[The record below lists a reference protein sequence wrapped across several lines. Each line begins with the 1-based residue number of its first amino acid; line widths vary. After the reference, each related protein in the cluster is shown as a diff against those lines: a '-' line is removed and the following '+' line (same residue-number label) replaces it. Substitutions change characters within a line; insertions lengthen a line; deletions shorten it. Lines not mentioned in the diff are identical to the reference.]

1 MAIDLSFLT
10 PRRLFARSALRGSD
24 GRQELVAGPI
34 RGELLGAD
42 HLAERA
48 RAAARAQKLAPP
60 GRGRGETPLL
70 ARLSATRVILA
81 DAHERLTDAAN
92 DDRDVGPAG
101 EWLLDNY
108 HVVQEHIREVR
119 ESLPGGYYRELPE
132 LVSGPLAGYP
142 RIYEHAITLISHT
155 EARIDLDNVHLFIAA
170 AQTVSPLTIG
180 ELWAVPAMLRLG
192 LIESVRRMALRTVQR
207 LDEVEAADGWAA
219 RLVAAGEKSSNA
231 LGKTLAEFVYETP
244 PLNAIFVSRFVQQLR
259 LSHGTFAP
267 LMWLEEWIA
276 DEALNAEEA
285 ASQSTQRLAITQL
298 MMANSI
304 VSLRAIARMDW
315 KKFVERE
322 SLLEAELREDPSGD
336 YARMTFQTRDHY
348 RHVVERIAKRTKEDQ
363 PTVARRAVD
372 LARANA
378 RPGTEDERRAHVG
391 YYLIGDGVRELER
404 ISGYRSPPREVLHR
418 AVLAHPNVVFVG
430 GVLFGTLVALGAV
443 FWLAGPA
450 TLAAAALVT
459 AFALLPA
466 ADIAVN
472 VMNQLVSAFLPP
484 RVLPKLELREAGVPA
499 EFRTAV
505 VIPTLFASVDA
516 VREALENLEVQ
527 FLANRE
533 AHLHFALL
541 SDFTDGPNETRE
553 DDAAILAA
561 AVAGVRDL
569 NDRYSN
575 GDRDSFYLFH
585 RPRRWNPREGVW
597 MGWERKRGKLAE
609 FNRFLRGEATGAF
622 STIIG
627 ETDALRQVRY
637 VITLDS
643 DTVLPPDAAPSLIG
657 AIAHP
662 LNRAWY
668 DEQQGRVT
676 RGYGIL
682 QPRVGVSLP
691 SAHRSRFAAVHSGH
705 PGVDP
710 YTTAVS
716 DVYQDL
722 YGEGSFTGKGIYDV
736 DAFEQA
742 TRGRFPENTLLSH
755 DLIEGNYARAGLAT
769 DITVYDDYPTR
780 YLTYTRRKHRWVR
793 GDWQLLDWLTPMVP
807 GASGPERNRLSVLSK
822 WKIFDNLRRST
833 VEIAQLAFLV
843 AGWTI
848 FPGSILRWTLLGIL
862 AVAAPWIVSLLLA
875 IVRPPFDKSWR
886 AYYAAVGRDAVTSA
900 KQVVLAV
907 TFLPHQ
913 AWISAD
919 AIVRTLWRVFVSK
932 RHLLEWQTASQT
944 ELTTTGGAR
953 LAWAMMAPAVAV
965 ALLALMMAA
974 LSRTPEYC
982 VAGPTDYWICDL
994 RGLGAVTLAVLPLV
1008 SLWIASPFVAHA
1020 LSAPAIRT
1028 EQRLGTANRAS
1039 AMRYALLHWR
1049 FFERFVTEKTAWL
1062 APDNFQEDPAPVVA
1076 MRTSPTNIGLQLL
1089 STVSAY
1095 DLGFI
1100 SVGEMARRLELAIR
1114 SMERMRRFRGHLYNW
1129 YGLPD
1134 LAVLEPAYISTV
1146 DSGNLAG
1153 HLIALRQACHAIP
1166 DEPIVDERLWR
1177 AVETAINLAGDR
1189 LHASAGTDDQ
1199 PTLSRSVVE
1208 SAERPLRTARVAAV
1222 AARQAPSPYQAI
1234 ASITE
1239 PLERL
1244 RGVIDGALAGGGAD
1258 EQPGLL
1264 VEWTLKLLAEQARR
1278 LEMYGITGSL
1288 GPGGM
1293 PTLRQA
1299 AATSL
1304 HAADLVA
1311 GLTAIAD
1318 RAFDFAME
1326 MDFAFLFDDR
1336 RKLFS
1341 IGYQQSSHGLDPSY
1355 YDLLASEARLASF
1368 LAIAKNDVPV
1378 DHWFHLGRTLTHSSG
1393 ATALVSWSGSMF
1405 EYLMPAL
1412 VMQTYPNTVL
1422 AQTYTGAVRRQIAY
1436 GSEHGVP
1443 WGVSESAYNI
1453 RDRHLTY
1460 QYRAFGV
1467 PDLALKRGLGRDL
1480 VVAPYASALAVMIE
1494 PERALSNLR
1503 TLEGKGLLGPYGF
1516 RDSADYTRPVPGQ
1529 RFAIVGTYM
1538 AHHIGMGLVA
1548 LANALTSRKWQ
1559 RRFHAD
1565 PMVRAAE
1572 LLLHERVPRRLVLQE
1587 AQDARPD
1594 EALPDPELEQPAV
1607 REIGSPHTPLPHI
1620 ALLGRLPY
1628 TIMLSH
1634 CGAGYANY
1642 EGLAVT
1648 RWRSDGTRDNTGQF
1662 CYVKDLTRN
1671 RIWSAAH
1678 QPVCAP
1684 ADWFQ
1689 TLLATDRVTF
1699 HRADGGIE
1707 TRTEVA
1713 VVPEDSAEVRRV
1725 TVTNAS
1731 DVARDIELTSYGE
1744 VVLAPPESD
1753 RAHPAFAN
1761 LFVETEWH
1769 EWCTAIT
1776 ATRRPRSAKE
1786 RTLWCVHVADRGKHQ
1801 VGRATCETDR
1811 AKFLGRGR
1819 TTRDPVA
1826 MDSDGPLS
1834 GTTGAVLDP
1843 VIAIRARLHLE
1854 PGQSGSVAFTT
1865 IIATSREQA
1874 FELADRY
1881 HDPHAA
1887 QRALD
1892 LAWTSTQVELRELG
1906 ISPADAA
1913 VFQELAG
1920 HLLYGTPTLRAPQ
1933 EELLR
1938 NEGSQP
1944 LLWANGVSGDWPILL
1959 ATIESADGLPTL
1971 RQLFAAHHYWRRR
1984 GMTVD
1989 LVVINAKESG
1999 YLQELN
2005 DRISET
2011 IFASSEGAIFDRP
2024 GGVFIRRRDML
2035 GDADLLMLRATAR
2048 VHIDCDGRG
2057 VGRIVEGMLNIAGP
2071 TVLEPEVP
2079 LPRREQMLGRAAAR
2093 LSATRPRRAATT
2105 PPLRADAAEPSDGS
2119 LVSPRP
2125 EAGLPALLTEYD
2137 NGFGRLTESSDY
2149 EIGLRGD
2156 HVPPA
2161 PWTNVIANANGGFI
2175 VTERGGGFTWTE
2187 NSYFFRLT
2195 PWHND
2200 PVSDPASEAIYLQ
2213 DADSGA
2219 LWSATP
2225 APVRRDAPYTV
2236 RHGAGWSTF
2245 EHESDGIASHLT
2257 LGVAEDDP
2265 VKISTLRL
2273 TNGADTT
2280 RRMIVT
2286 SYAEW
2291 TLGVMREHTQH
2302 QVHTRYDPALGAIFA
2317 NNRFDPQ
2324 FAPFVAFHAISEP
2337 VSAYTASRREFIG
2350 RNGISSDP
2358 AGLRQGTLSGETGA
2372 GFDPC
2377 AALQCEITLEP
2388 GETRELVVIVGAAQG
2403 DDAATT
2409 LVDRYRHVE
2418 ASRAAAATTVARWS
2432 DRLATITVR
2441 TPDPLFDAMVNRW
2454 TLYQALA
2461 CRMWARSALYQ
2472 SSGAYGF
2479 RDQLQDVMAFVYAEP
2494 AIAREHIVRSS
2505 ARQFLEGDVQHWWH
2519 PQSGRGVRTKFS
2531 DDLAWLP
2538 YVVDH
2543 YVRVTGDTSVLD
2555 EYTPFLT
2562 MRRLEP
2568 HEHEVYDLPQVS
2580 DEHASVYEHC
2590 LRALRRA
2597 CTKGEHGLPLIGIG
2611 DWNDG
2616 MNRVGVEGR
2625 GESVWLAWFLVT
2637 TMRAFAGHCDA
2648 RGDVPAAAELR
2659 ANADAYVEAVETSA
2673 WDGEWYRRA
2682 YFDNG
2687 APLGSS
2693 ESDEC
2698 KIDSI
2703 AQSWSV
2709 ISGAGDPARRVRAM
2723 ASLNEHLV
2731 REDARLLMLLT
2742 PPFDKTPHDPG
2753 YIKGYLPG
2761 VRENG
2766 AQYTHAALWAVLATA
2781 LSGDGD
2787 RAFELYQMINPLTH
2801 ARTPEEIG
2809 TYKVEP
2815 YVVAADVYTAEGH
2828 LGRGGWTWYTGS
2840 ASWMYRVGLEAIL
2853 GFRKVGSTLRI
2864 EPRVPRAWKEYEM
2877 DYRFGSATYAIRVMD
2892 PSARVHGEPRVTLD
2906 GRDLPDAGIPLVDDG
2921 VRHEVVVR
2929 FR

>member
-1 MAIDLSFLT
+1 MNFSSLT
-10 PRRLFARSALRGSD
+10 RRRLFARSPLRESD
-24 GRQELVAGPI
+24 VRQELVAGPI

-48 RAAARAQKLAPP
+48 RAAARAQRLAPAR
-60 GRGRGETPLL
+60 RGRETPLL
-70 ARLSATRVILA
+70 ARLSATRAILA
-81 DAHERLTDAAN
+81 DAHERLTGAAN

-108 HVVQEHIREVR
+108 HVVQEHIREVH

-132 LVSGPLAGYP
+132 LASGPLAGYP

-155 EARIDLDNVHLFIAA
+155 EARINLENVHLFVSA
-170 AQTVSPLTIG
+170 AQSVAPLTIG
-180 ELWAVPAMLRLG
+180 ELWAMPAMLRLG

-207 LDEVEAADGWAA
+207 LDEVESADRWAA
-219 RLVAAGEKSSNA
+219 RLVESSENGSDA
-231 LGKTLAEFVYETP
+231 FGKVLADFVYETP
-244 PLNAIFVSRFVQQLR
+244 PLNAIFISRFVQQLR

-267 LMWLEEWIA
+267 LMWIEEWIA

-322 SLLEAELREDPSGD
+322 SVLEAELLEDPSGD

-348 RHVVERIAKRTKEDQ
+348 RHVVERIAKRTKDDQ
-363 PTVARRAVD
+363 PTVARRAVE
-372 LARANA
+372 LARQGL
-378 RPGTEDERRAHVG
+378 RSPDGDERRAHVG

-404 ISGYRSPPREVLHR
+404 ASGYRSPPRESIHR

-430 GVLFGTLVALGAV
+430 GVVAGTLVALAAV

-450 TLAAAALVT
+450 ALAAAGVVT
-459 AFALLPA
+459 AFAFLPA

-484 RVLPKLELREAGVPA
+484 RILPKLELREAGVPP

-505 VIPTLFASVDA
+505 VIPTLFGSVDA

-541 SDFTDGPNETRE
+541 SDFTDAPSETRE
-553 DDAAILAA
+553 GDDAIVAA

-569 NDRYSN
+569 NERYS
-575 GDRDSFYLFH
+575 GGSEDAFYLFH
-585 RPRRWNPREGVW
+585 RARRWNAREGVW

-622 STIIG
+622 STIVGRVEI
-627 ETDALRQVRY
+627 LRRVRY

-643 DTVLPPDAAPSLIG
+643 DTVLPPDAAPLLIG

-668 DEQQGRVT
+668 DHRRGRVV
-676 RGYGIL
+676 RGYGII

-722 YGEGSFTGKGIYDV
+722 FGEGSFTGKGIYDV

-742 TRGRFPENTLLSH
+742 TSGRFPENTLLSH

-793 GDWQLLDWLTPMVP
+793 GDWQLLDWLGPTVP
-807 GASGPERNRLSVLSK
+807 GANGREPNRLSVLSK

-833 VEIAQLAFLV
+833 VEIAQLAFFI

-848 FPGSILRWTLLGIL
+848 LPGSPLRWTLLSVL

-886 AYYAAVGRDAVTSA
+886 AYYGAVGRDALTSVQ
-900 KQVVLAV
+900 QVGLAL

-919 AIVRTLWRVFVSK
+919 AIVRTLWRVLVSK

-944 ELTTTGGAR
+944 ESTTSGGAAM
-953 LAWAMMAPAVAV
+953 AWRMMAPAVAI
-965 ALLALMMAA
+965 ALLAIVIVGLA
-974 LSRTPEYC
+974 RVPEHC
-982 VAGPTDYWICDL
+982 LASGAGSWICDQ
-994 RGLGAVTLAVLPLV
+994 RELGALLLAVLPLV
-1008 SLWIASPFVAHA
+1008 GLWIASPAVAHA
-1020 LSAPAIRT
+1020 MSAPAIRT
-1028 EQRLGTANRAS
+1028 ERGLASAQRTA

-1049 FFERFVTEKTAWL
+1049 FFERFASEKTAWL

-1095 DLGFI
+1095 DLGLI
-1100 SVGEMARRLELAIR
+1100 TPGEMTRRLELALR
-1114 SMERMRRFRGHLYNW
+1114 SMERMRRFRGHFYNW
-1129 YGLPD
+1129 YSLPD
-1134 LAVLEPAYISTV
+1134 LGVLEPAYISTV

-1153 HLIALRQACHAIP
+1153 HLIAIRQACQAAG
-1166 DEPIVDERLWR
+1166 DDPILDQRLWR
-1177 AVETAINLAGDR
+1177 AAETAIGLASDGLR
-1189 LHASAGTDDQ
+1189 LSGGTDDA
-1199 PTLSRSVVE
+1199 PTLSRAVIE
-1208 SAERPLRTARVAAV
+1208 SAEEMLRAAGAAAS
-1222 AARQAPSPYQAI
+1222 AARQSSSPYQSIEAI
-1234 ASITE
+1234 LV
-1239 PLERL
+1239 PLGRAGELTGGVLALGTPAEHPGALIEWTIRLLSEQAERL
-1244 RGVIDGALAGGGAD
+1244 R
-1258 EQPGLL
+1258 
-1264 VEWTLKLLAEQARR
+1264 
-1278 LEMYGITGSL
+1278 MYGLTE
-1288 GPGGM
+1288 PGIGKAL
-1293 PTLRQA
+1293 PTLREA

-1311 GLTAIAD
+1311 GLGAIAE

-1326 MDFAFLFDDR
+1326 MDFGFLFDDR

-1341 IGYQQSSHGLDPSY
+1341 IGYQQASHSLDPSY

-1368 LAIAKNDVPV
+1368 IAIAKNDVPV
-1378 DHWFHLGRTLTHSSG
+1378 DHWFHLGRTLTRSSG

-1412 VMQTYPNTVL
+1412 VMQTFPNTVL
-1422 AQTYTGAVRRQIAY
+1422 DQTYAGAVRRQIAY

-1480 VVAPYASALAVMIE
+1480 VIAPYASALAVMVD
-1494 PERALSNLR
+1494 PDRALANLR

-1529 RFAIVGTYM
+1529 RFAIVRTYM

-1548 LANALTSRKWQ
+1548 LSNALTGRRWQ

-1607 REIGSPHTPLPHI
+1607 REISAPNTDLPHI

-1662 CYVKDLTRN
+1662 FYVKDLTRD
-1671 RIWSAAH
+1671 RLWSAAH

-1731 DVARDIELTSYGE
+1731 DVPRDIEVTSYGE
-1744 VVLAPPESD
+1744 IVLAPPESD

-1786 RTLWCVHVADRGKHQ
+1786 RTLWCVHVADRGKHH
-1801 VGRATCETDR
+1801 VGTATCETDR
-1811 AKFLGRGR
+1811 AKFVGRGR

-1826 MDSDGPLS
+1826 AEQDGPLS

-1843 VIAIRARLHLE
+1843 IVAIRAKLHLE

-1865 IIATSREQA
+1865 LIATSRAQA

-1920 HLLYGTPTLRAPQ
+1920 HLLYATPPLRAPQ

-1938 NEGSQP
+1938 NRGSQP
-1944 LLWANGVSGDWPILL
+1944 VLWANGVSGDWPILL
-1959 ATIESADGLPTL
+1959 ATIDSEEGLPTL

-2011 IFASSEGAIFDRP
+2011 MFASSEGAIFDRP

-2035 GDADLLMLRATAR
+2035 GEADLLMLRATAR

-2057 VGRIVEGMLNIAGP
+2057 VARIIEGMLNVAKP
-2071 TVLEPEVP
+2071 AASEPEVP
-2079 LPRREQMLGRAAAR
+2079 PARRPVQVGRGPDRVMPA
-2093 LSATRPRRAATT
+2093 RPRRALPSS
-2105 PPLRADAAEPSDGS
+2105 PPEPAAPADAPSG
-2119 LVSPRP
+2119 RP
-2125 EAGLPALLTEYD
+2125 SRAAHASGGRAAYE
-2137 NGFGRLTESSDY
+2137 NGFGRLTERSDY
-2149 EIGLRGD
+2149 EIGVEGD

-2161 PWTNVIANANGGFI
+2161 PWTNVIANAAAGFI
-2175 VTERGGGFTWTE
+2175 VTERGGGFTWAE

-2225 APVRRDAPYTV
+2225 APVRRDAPYV
-2236 RHGAGWSTF
+2236 VHHGAGWSTF
-2245 EHESDGIASHLT
+2245 EHEHDGIASLLT
-2257 LGVAEDDP
+2257 LGVAEEDP
-2265 VKISTLRL
+2265 VKLSTLRL
-2273 TNGADTT
+2273 TNRGTAP
-2280 RRMIVT
+2280 RRLVVT

-2291 TLGVMREHTQH
+2291 SLGVMREHTQH
-2302 QVHTRYDPALGAIFA
+2302 QVYTRYDAGRSAIFA
-2317 NNRFDPQ
+2317 GNWYDPQ

-2337 VSAYTASRREFIG
+2337 VSAHTGNRREFIG
-2350 RNGISSDP
+2350 RNGVSSAP

-2372 GFDPC
+2372 GIDPC
-2377 AALQCEITLEP
+2377 AALQCEITLDP
-2388 GETRELVVIVGAAQG
+2388 GEVRELVVLVGAAEG
-2403 DDAATT
+2403 NDAAAA
-2409 LVDRYRHVE
+2409 LVDRYRGVDS
-2418 ASRAAAATTVARWS
+2418 ARSAAGTTVERWS
-2432 DRLATITVR
+2432 KRLSMISVR
-2441 TPDPLFDAMVNRW
+2441 TPEPLFDAMVNRW

-2505 ARQFLEGDVQHWWH
+2505 SRQFLEGDVQHWWH

-2543 YVRVTGDTSVLD
+2543 YIRVTGDTSVL
-2555 EYTPFLT
+2555 EEHTPFLA
-2562 MRRLEP
+2562 MRQLEP
-2568 HEHEVYDLPQVS
+2568 HEHEVYDLPQVA

-2597 CTKGEHGLPLIGIG
+2597 CTRGEHGLPLIGIG

-2625 GESVWLAWFLVT
+2625 GESVWLAWFLIT
-2637 TMRAFAGHCDA
+2637 TLRAFAEHADA
-2648 RGDVPAAAELR
+2648 RGDGAAAAELR
-2659 ANADAYVEAVETSA
+2659 ANADAYVTAVETSA

-2698 KIDSI
+2698 RIDSI

-2709 ISGAGDPARRVRAM
+2709 ISGAGDPARQAQAM
-2723 ASLNEHLV
+2723 QSFDQHLV
-2731 REDARLLMLLT
+2731 RDDARLLMLLT

-2781 LSGDGD
+2781 MSGNGD

-2801 ARTPEEIG
+2801 ARTPDEIG
-2809 TYKVEP
+2809 AYKVEP

-2853 GFRKVGSTLRI
+2853 GFRKTGATLRI
-2864 EPRVPRAWKEYEM
+2864 EPRVPKAWKEYAI
-2877 DYRFGSATYAIRVMD
+2877 DYRFGAATYAISVVN
-2892 PSARVHGEPRVTLD
+2892 PAGSAGPAARVTVD
-2906 GRDLPDAGIPLVDDG
+2906 GRDSPDGAIPLVDDG
-2921 VRHEVVVR
+2921 ARHEVVVR
-2929 FR
+2929 FG